1 MFASCKIPDCRII
14 LFAASMTFIISAMSL
29 GLASLIILLPTEFI
43 EEGIEISIVG
53 EPMAEADGKHAACST
68 GLQY

>member
-1 MFASCKIPDCRII
+1 
-14 LFAASMTFIISAMSL
+14 MSL

-43 EEGIEISIVG
+43 EEGIEICIVG
-53 EPMAEADGKHAACST
+53 KPVAEADGKYAACST

>member
-1 MFASCKIPDCRII
+1 
-14 LFAASMTFIISAMSL
+14 MSL